1 MKGLE
6 GVSALELLAGDGDL
20 ETVTEVTVE
29 QAHNLLHGTLD
40 AVGLGHEDAIVLGYE
55 VRVGAELAS
64 AVAHARG
71 GDDVNERERLI
82 AEVSEGLRVGQ
93 GVCDCDDAIAG
104 VSVNGA
110 DVAGGM
116 LRTLSSSTFATA
128 VDSDL
133 MMESDMVFLL
143 FSQLPCRHYR

>member
-29 QAHNLLHGTLD
+29 QADNLLHGTLD

-55 VRVGAELAS
+55 IRVGANLVS

-71 GDDVNERERLI
+71 GDDVNERERLLT
-82 AEVSEGLRVGQ
+82 EVCERLRVGK
-93 GVCDCDDAIAG
+93 GVCDGDDAIAG

-110 DVAGGM
+110 DVAGRDVEGVVV
-116 LRTLSSSTFATA
+116 LDVGNGGGLGL
-128 VDSDL
+128 DDGIGHG
-133 MMESDMVFLL
+133 VFS
-143 FSQLPCRHYR
+143 F